1 MAQGCVCTVLATK
14 SAPDELFRCGKVLWV
29 GNELG
34 QARVWS
40 SGYGLGACGHFV
52 DSVDTLNPHYQRRIC
67 GTGVDESYQ
76 DREYNHIN
84 DLQHIGH
91 RA

>member
-1 MAQGCVCTVLATK
+1 MRQNGALSPCFDFG
-14 SAPDELFRCGKVLWV
+14 
-29 GNELG
+29 
-34 QARVWS
+34 
-40 SGYGLGACGHFV
+40 GYGLGACGHFV
-52 DSVDTLNPHYQRRIC
+52 DSVDTLNPQYQLRIC

-91 RA
+91 RDIVGLVASLYPV